1 MAGSAALLP
10 QPTSVP
16 TSLTKTNMANR
27 KAKRWCFTIN
37 NYTDEHINALTALP
51 SVYCIWGKE
60 TAPTTGTLHLQGFV
74 VFENARHRT
83 AVVADI
89 GGGHWVPANGT
100 SLQASEYCKKD
111 GSFTERGILPV
122 NQGKRKDLERIVDW
136 LDEFITDNGRAPTD
150 REIAAEQPV
159 AVLRKID
166 ISRLARLRAPHPVI
180 RAGVPR
186 DWQAAL
192 QEELSQDA
200 DDRSVI
206 FYVDSLGGK
215 GKTWFQQ
222 WLVTEHPTTVQILGV
237 GKRDDMCFAIDPDK
251 SIFLVNVPRGG
262 MEFLQ
267 YTVLE
272 QLKDRMVFSTKYMS
286 VMKVLPKNVH
296 VIVFTNEDPDL
307 TKMSEDRYDVRPMA

>member
-1 MAGSAALLP
+1 
-10 QPTSVP
+10 
-16 TSLTKTNMANR
+16 MANR

-37 NYTDEHINALTALP
+37 NYNDEHLTKLE
-51 SVYCIWGKE
+51 SLECVYIVWGKE
-60 TAPTTGTLHLQGFV
+60 TAPSTGTPHLQGFV
-74 VFENARHRT
+74 VFANARHRS
-83 AVVADI
+83 AIVAQI

-111 GSFTERGILPV
+111 GVFTERGELPV
-122 NQGKRKDLERIVDW
+122 NQGKRKDMERIVDW
-136 LDEFITDNGRAPTD
+136 LDEFILDNGRAPTD
-150 REIAAEQPV
+150 REIALEQPV

-166 ISRLARLRAPHPVI
+166 ISRLARLRAPAPVI

-186 DWQAAL
+186 DWQAELEA
-192 QEELSQDA
+192 ELSQDA

-206 FYVDSLGGK
+206 FYVDSEGGK

-222 WLVTEHPTTVQILGV
+222 WLVSEKPSEVQILGV

-251 SIFLVNVPRGG
+251 SVFLINVPRGG

-272 QLKDRMVFSTKYMS
+272 QLKDRMVFSTKYQS

-296 VIVFTNEDPDL
+296 VVVFTNEDPDL
-307 TKMSEDRYDVRPMA
+307 TKMSEDRYDVRPMR